1 VTKRLYVGNLGYATT
16 ENKLSQFF
24 GEIGEVISVNL
35 ITDHMTGRSRG
46 FAFIDMAKESDA
58 QRAIKELN
66 GKELDEQKIKVA
78 KARPK

>member
-1 VTKRLYVGNLGYATT
+1 MTKRLYVGNLGYATT